1 MRDDPRRLSRLA
13 KPLLIDEWQ
22 HYPPVWDRVRH
33 DVDAGAAS
41 GSYILAG
48 SSFPSEAPKHSGAGR
63 IVTLRMRPLS
73 LAERQLAEP
82 TVSLAA
88 LLDGTSDI
96 DGDCDLTL
104 EDYTDEITT
113 SGFPGIRPLPPEV
126 RRDALDGYLTAVVE
140 RDFVDAGRPVRRP
153 QTLKAWL
160 SAYAAASS
168 TTATYNAILDAATP
182 GLPDKPSRSTI
193 VAYREILQRMCPDDR
208 DVRHLRWL
216 KDRLGDD
223 LTDAAVITTGTAAYR
238 RPDGIAVIPAA
249 LLGP

>member
-1 MRDDPRRLSRLA
+1 MPASPQYEPRPGHGVDSTRHSPQPGAIAQLCNYDTENAPNWYTIAHLCSYDTSPAGDVSQKVSETYRTPSQDDPRRLSRLA

-140 RDFVDAGRPVRRP
+140 RDFVDAG
-153 QTLKAWL
+153 
-160 SAYAAASS
+160 ASR
-168 TTATYNAILDAATP
+168 TR
-182 GLPDKPSRSTI
+182 GQCPSR
-193 VAYREILQRMCPDDR
+193 
-208 DVRHLRWL
+208 
-216 KDRLGDD
+216 
-223 LTDAAVITTGTAAYR
+223 GTAPCWERCSRAW
-238 RPDGIAVIPAA
+238 
-249 LLGP
+249 

>member
-1 MRDDPRRLSRLA
+1 MSVQHDAAEMALMRDDPRRLSRLA

-22 HYPPVWDRVRH
+22 HCPPVWDRVRH

-140 RDFVDAGRPVRRP
+140 RDFVDAG
-153 QTLKAWL
+153 
-160 SAYAAASS
+160 ASR
-168 TTATYNAILDAATP
+168 TR
-182 GLPDKPSRSTI
+182 GQCPSR
-193 VAYREILQRMCPDDR
+193 
-208 DVRHLRWL
+208 
-216 KDRLGDD
+216 
-223 LTDAAVITTGTAAYR
+223 GTAPCWERCSRAW
-238 RPDGIAVIPAA
+238 
-249 LLGP
+249 